1 MADKEVLTVTSKL
14 KKYVK
19 ETHGLSTSGNVP
31 EKLSDVIRELVDR
44 AAENAKGQ
52 GRKTLMDRD
61 FE

>member
-19 ETHGLSTSGNVP
+19 DNHGLSTAGNVP
-31 EKLSDVIRELVDR
+31 EKLSDVIRQLVDK
-44 AAENAKGQ
+44 AAESAKSQ

-61 FE
+61 F

>member
-19 ETHGLSTSGNVP
+19 ETHALSTSGNVP
-31 EKLSDVIRELVDR
+31 EKLSDVIRELVDK
-44 AAENAKGQ
+44 AADNAKAQ

>member
-1 MADKEVLTVTSKL
+1 MSEKEVLTVTSKL

-19 ETHGLSTSGNVP
+19 DSHDLSTSGNVP
-31 EKLSDVIRELVDR
+31 EALSKIIRELVDK
-44 AAENAKGQ
+44 AAETAKSQ